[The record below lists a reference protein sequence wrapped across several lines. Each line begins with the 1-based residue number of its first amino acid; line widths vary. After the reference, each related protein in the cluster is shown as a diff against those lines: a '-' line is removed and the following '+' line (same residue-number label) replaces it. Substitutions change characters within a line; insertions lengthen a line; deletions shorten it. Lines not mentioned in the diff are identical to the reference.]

1 LKRERRQSIFKIDHR
16 FRMRVEQHKKQRAE
30 KGTGGDGVARGCVVL
45 GWNSG
50 SLPSGHRTGAPGT
63 ATGER
68 QPRSQ
73 CLKGGKGGNVRGG
86 LIFDPVVRK
95 HRDGRRQVGGGSG
108 KEEAMVELYGEHVRE
123 NFTTVC

>member
-1 LKRERRQSIFKIDHR
+1 
-16 FRMRVEQHKKQRAE
+16 
-30 KGTGGDGVARGCVVL
+30 VARGCVVL
-45 GWNSG
+45 GWKSG
-50 SLPSGHRTGAPGT
+50 SLQSGHRKGAPGN
-63 ATGER
+63 ANGER